1 MNDFNLQYKL
11 EKLKKKDIKRN
22 TLKNSIKAFMVGGII
37 CAISEI
43 IYMLYALNE
52 TKENANNYTIIT
64 IIFIAIVLT
73 SLGIYDKIGQFGGCG
88 TIVPITG
95 FANSMAS
102 STIEYH
108 SEGLI
113 LGVLTNVFKLAGTVI
128 SVSII
133 CGVLFGIIVYF
144 GGVLFG

>member
-11 EKLKKKDIKRN
+11 NKLKKKDIKRN
-22 TLKNSIKAFMVGGII
+22 TLNNSIKAFIVGGII
-37 CAISEI
+37 CALSEA
-43 IYMLYALNE
+43 IYMIYALKE

-64 IIFIAIVLT
+64 IIFIAIILT

-133 CGVLFGIIVYF
+133 CGVIFGLIVYF
-144 GGVLFG
+144 GGALFG